1 MDPKDDQLIPTRPY
15 LIRAIRE
22 WVMDNGLTPQ
32 LLVDAGVDGIAIP
45 EGHVQDGK
53 IVLNVHTQA
62 VKALEL
68 GNDYITFSARFG
80 GAAYA
85 INLPIQSVLAVF
97 TRENGQGIFFQE
109 DEMQHHEMQHQMEQ
123 SADESEESSP
133 SDQSSGPHRPYLR
146 LVE

>member
-15 LIRAIRE
+15 LIRAIRD
-22 WVMDNGLTPQ
+22 WAMDNGLTPQ
-32 LLVDAGVDGIAIP
+32 LLVDAGVDGIVIP
-45 EGHVQDGK
+45 RNHVQDGK

-68 GNDYITFSARFG
+68 GNEFITFSARFG
-80 GAAYA
+80 GTSHA

-97 TRENGQGIFFQE
+97 ARENGQGMFFQE
-109 DEMQHHEMQHQMEQ
+109 AELQHQTGP
-123 SADESEESSP
+123 SADDSKEHLSNGQ
-133 SDQSSGPHRPYLR
+133 DSGPRRPYLR